1 MRLLTSH
8 EVASLAQVSPSSV
21 LKWID
26 QGKLR
31 AFRTPGGHRRVASDE
46 LVGFLRAHQ
55 LPVPAEL
62 DGGTVR
68 LLVIDDDPK
77 FLRALG
83 EVLRRADPFLEVDLA
98 STALDGL
105 LKVGLVRPH
114 AVLLD
119 AYMPGMHGLEVCSH
133 LKTSVTTAKIAV
145 FAMSGRHSA
154 ELERQFKAAGA
165 AAFLSKPFKP
175 ADVLSALERS
185 GLATART
192 RRG

>member
-8 EVASLAQVSPSSV
+8 EVASLVQVSPSSV
-21 LKWID
+21 LKWIE

-46 LVGFLRAHQ
+46 LLGFLRAHQ

-62 DGGTVR
+62 EDGVVR
-68 LLVIDDDPK
+68 LLIIDDDTR
-77 FLRALG
+77 FLRTVS
-83 EVLRRADPFLEVDLA
+83 EVLRRADSNLELEVA

-105 LKVGLVRPH
+105 LKVGLWRPH

-133 LKTSVTTAKIAV
+133 LKSSPSTARIAV
-145 FAMSGRHSA
+145 IAMSGRHSA
-154 ELERQFKAAGA
+154 ELERQFHDAGA
-165 AAFLSKPFKP
+165 AAFLAKPFKP
-175 ADVLSALERS
+175 AEVSSALERL